1 MSAPVRLRLRENL
14 DARLIAAVAALV
26 LVALLAA
33 NGAALLLLR
42 DQLARQ
48 SELSLQQGQRTAAL
62 VLAERRYALENLAV
76 VLVQR
81 PTLQRL
87 VQAGDY
93 AALSEFLED
102 FRRQS
107 DLDWILFCD
116 AAHQLRAASGARPAG
131 DLCQSAP
138 DTDYRLLA
146 TRPALVAAGRVGDG
160 DLAPAGQVVAG
171 RWVDA
176 AFLDALVTA
185 SRLEQSLVAAADGR
199 RLVSTWPAPSA
210 AVQFAA
216 QAATP
221 WPPGGRIYD
230 RAGDPYDIAYTGVGP
245 GAAPQIWLESALP
258 VAERLAAERRVL
270 ALLAL
275 STAIMALVLVGV
287 AVVSA
292 RRVSRPL
299 TDALR
304 RSQDAVLAA
313 QAERIAALE
322 ALDALIQSIIEG
334 VIMSDAHGIVRFF
347 SAGAEQ
353 ILGVPAA
360 QATGQPLTQV
370 LTPADGGV
378 FSAADLL
385 ATPGRTQLLELRTA
399 HGERITAAIGATPI
413 RRAADEGSLTAYLLR
428 DVTEEEAHNQLRA
441 YFLSSIT
448 HEFRTPLSTLR
459 ASLELLAGD
468 ESLEPAEVRAL
479 LRPAYLSIVGLQ
491 TLVDNLLTSGAIEA
505 GHFTQRLADVD
516 LATILADAVRVVRPM
531 LERHQQQ
538 LIVELPA
545 VRPRVRGDEA
555 QLTQVMLNLL
565 TNAAK
570 YSPPGSPIEVVIG
583 AAPADARAIRVTVV
597 DRGPGVPPTARG
609 EIFRRFVRQHDST
622 REQYGVGLGLYVAKT
637 TITAHHGRIDVE
649 ARPGG
654 GSIFWFE
661 LPMPHEEDRTEGP

>member
-1 MSAPVRLRLRENL
+1 MPRSVRQRLRESL
-14 DARLIAAVAALV
+14 DARLIVAVAALV

-33 NGAALLLLR
+33 NGAALLILR

-48 SELSLQQGQRTAAL
+48 SEMSLQQGQRTAAL
-62 VLAERRYALENLAV
+62 VLAERRHALENLAV
-76 VLVQR
+76 VLAQR

-87 VQAGDY
+87 VQAGDF

-116 AAHQLRAASGARPAG
+116 AAHQPRAAGGALPARY
-131 DLCQSAP
+131 LCPSALT
-138 DTDYRLLA
+138 TDYHLLGA
-146 TRPALVAAGRVGDG
+146 HSALVATGRVGDG
-160 DLAPAGQVVAG
+160 ELAPAGQVVAG

-176 AFLDALVTA
+176 AFLDALVDA
-185 SRLEQSLVAAADGR
+185 SHLEQSLVAAADGR
-199 RLVSTWPAPSA
+199 RLVSTWPAPPA
-210 AVQFAA
+210 AALFAA
-216 QAATP
+216 EVDAP
-221 WPPGGRIYD
+221 WPPDISRLYD
-230 RAGDPYDIAYTGVGP
+230 RDGAPYDIAYTGVGQRV
-245 GAAPQIWLESALP
+245 APQIWLESALP
-258 VAERLAAERRVL
+258 VAERLAAEERVL

-322 ALDALIQSIIEG
+322 SLDALIQSIIEG

-353 ILGVPAA
+353 LLGVPAA
-360 QATGQPLTQV
+360 QATGQPLTRV

-378 FSAADLL
+378 FAPAELL
-385 ATPGRTQLLELRTA
+385 GTPGRTQLIELCTA
-399 HGERITAAIGATPI
+399 RGERITAAIGATPI
-413 RRAADEGSLTAYLLR
+413 RRAADEGRLIAYLLR
-428 DVTEEEAHNQLRA
+428 DVTEEEAHNRLRS

-459 ASLELLAGD
+459 ASLELLTGD
-468 ESLEPAEVRAL
+468 DSLEPAEVRAL

-505 GHFTQRLADVD
+505 GHFTLRLADAD
-516 LATILADAVRVVRPM
+516 LATILADAVRVVRPL
-531 LERHQQQ
+531 LERSQQQ

-545 VRPRVRGDEA
+545 VRPLVRGDEA
-555 QLTQVMLNLL
+555 QLTQVMINLL

-570 YSPPGSPIEVVIG
+570 YSPPGSSIEVVIG
-583 AAPADARAIRVTVV
+583 KSPADHCALRVAVA
-597 DRGPGVPPTARG
+597 DRGPGVPFAARS

-637 TITAHHGRIDVE
+637 TITAHHGHIDVKG
-649 ARPGG
+649 RPGG
-654 GSIFWFE
+654 GSVFWFE
-661 LPMPHEEDRTEGP
+661 LPALPEER